1 MDRQQL
7 IDKFNHIAPVKNV
20 GQSYKHSDAPYIV
33 LKAMTDGRDSGNSF
47 GGFQNYN
54 LLCYVP
60 DTSTKMLD
68 DLVNAVKNR
77 VFELQSEGVEY
88 AGSLGEDFHDTEINM
103 YMRYVAIRVPHQ
115 ANM

>member
-7 IDKFNHIAPVKNV
+7 IKAFGHIAPVKNI
-20 GQSYKHSDAPYIV
+20 GQSYKHSDTPYIV
-33 LKAMTDGRDSGNSF
+33 LKAMTDSRSGRNSF
-47 GGFQNYN
+47 GGFQSYN

-60 DTSTKMLD
+60 DTSTKQLD
-68 DLVNAVKNR
+68 DLVKAVKNR

-88 AGSLGEDFHDTEINM
+88 TGSMGEDFHDTEINM